1 MYEREKRKTDVF
13 SEEKQQAIITMND
26 ESMPLQKRIIVVRFQ
41 LRKIIYLDS
50 KLHSEAAKNNNYF

>member
-26 ESMPLQKRIIVVRFQ
+26 ESMPLQKRIIVVRF
-41 LRKIIYLDS
+41 
-50 KLHSEAAKNNNYF
+50 